1 MRDELR
7 LQDYY
12 ERELTFLRQM
22 GARFAEKYPAIA
34 SRLLLERNKC
44 EDPHVERL
52 LEAFAFLAARVHLK
66 IEDDFPEITTALLGI
81 LYPHYL
87 RPIPSMSVVQ
97 FHSDPEQGKLSTSVV
112 IPRGKTLYSK
122 PVSGVPCKFQTCYE
136 TTLWPLE
143 VADAGWTTPDR
154 LQPAVRDREAV
165 AVLRVELRCF
175 PDVTFE
181 KLELDSLRFYL
192 DGESRLVHTLYELL
206 CNNCTRIVVRKPDDG
221 PAPASIELPGDA
233 LRPVGF
239 EEDESLLPYPRRSF
253 AGYRLLQEYFAFPEK
268 FFFVEITGLAAM
280 REHSFKDRAEILFLI
295 SRFERPDR
303 HERLATG
310 ISAQTMRLGCAPI
323 VNLFAQTAEPILV
336 DQRRYEY
343 PVIPD
348 VRRRSAMDI
357 FSVDEV
363 VSTNPQSRETV
374 IFQPFYS
381 FRRGS
386 MTGKPQVFWHMT
398 RRSADYTGDEESETF
413 LTIVDTS
420 GRVAAPGV
428 DVLTVRCTC
437 TNRDLPS
444 RLPFGSEGGDFE
456 MEGMATIRRI
466 VVLLKPTESY
476 SPPSSKDALWR
487 LISHLSLNYLSIVS
501 EGKEALQE
509 ILSLYNF
516 SDSPDLRKQISGI
529 VGLASRPQV
538 TPIVSEHGISS
549 ARGTR
554 VELELDEEQFAGTGV
569 YLFSNVLERF
579 LGWYV
584 SMNSYCQLAVRTKQR
599 KEFLREWPPRSGQAL
614 LI

>member
-97 FHSDPEQGKLSTSVV
+97 FHSDPEQGKLSTSIV

-303 HERLATG
+303 HERLTTG

-336 DQRRYEY
+336 DQRRHEY

-381 FRRGS
+381 FRRGT
-386 MTGKPQVFWHMT
+386 MTGKHQVFWHMT
-398 RRSADYTGDEESETF
+398 RRSADYTGDEESEIF